1 MEYNENSS
9 ENRGG
14 NSKFARKPN
23 ISMILMLALLVLAVI
38 IIVEVFVLINSGKKN
53 GSATPSENPN
63 LIATDNNGATA
74 IAPTDNNT
82 KAPSDSTDA
91 PVASET
97 AENTDAPVNTNAQT
111 IAPTVAPTPTVK
123 PTTRPS
129 VNPVNG
135 LLPNGDIAEA
145 KIIEPEDI
153 DFSFLNGLSTEP
165 FADAGKDANGNKVF
179 DWYPGSVER
188 LPDGTINKKW
198 DRYAS
203 TLNLLEK
210 YNGVYRKDESV
221 NNIVLT
227 FDCGYE
233 FGGNTAKILDTLK
246 AKNVKAIFFVTAEFT
261 DNSANHDLLKRMYNE
276 GHLIGNHTKNH
287 PVMPKVSPEQFV
299 EELNYVYKRCKE
311 ILGDDFTMS
320 YYRPPQ
326 GACNERDLAIAQ
338 YLGYNTTFWSFAYGD
353 YNTSAQPDEGDSL
366 GKMKKQLHPCA
377 VYLLH
382 AISTTNAN
390 VLDDFIDYVH
400 GEGFEIKRID
410 EA

>member
-1 MEYNENSS
+1 MDYNDNSS
-9 ENRGG
+9 DNRGG
-14 NSKFARKPN
+14 KSKFARKPN

-53 GSATPSENPN
+53 GGVTPTENPN
-63 LIATDNNGATA
+63 LIATDNNDATA
-74 IAPTDNNT
+74 VSPTENNT
-82 KAPSDSTDA
+82 EGPSDITDA
-91 PVASET
+91 PATSET
-97 AENTDAPVNTNAQT
+97 EDNTEAPVNTSAPT
-111 IAPTVAPTPTVK
+111 AAPTVAPTPTVK
-123 PTTRPS
+123 PTSRPS
-129 VNPVNG
+129 VKPSNG
-135 LLPNGDIAEA
+135 LFPNGDIAAA
-145 KIIEPEDI
+145 KIIEPENI
-153 DFSFLNGLSTEP
+153 DFSFLDNVSTAP
-165 FADAGKDANGNKVF
+165 FADAGKDENGNKVF

-198 DRYAS
+198 DRYDS
-203 TLNLLEK
+203 TVNLLK
-210 YNGVYRKDESV
+210 QYNGVYRKDESV
-221 NNIVLT
+221 NTIVLT

-246 AKNVKAIFFVTAEFT
+246 ANNVKAIFFVTAEFT
-261 DNSANHDLLKRMYNE
+261 DNSANHGLLKRMYNE

-287 PVMPKVSPEQFV
+287 PVMPTVSPEQFV

-311 ILGDDFTMS
+311 ILGEDFTMS

-353 YNTSAQPDEGDSL
+353 YNTAAQPDEASSL
-366 GKMKKQLHPCA
+366 AKMKKQLHPGA

-390 VLDDFIDYVH
+390 VLGDFIDYVH
-400 GEGFEIKRID
+400 GEGFDIKRID